1 MKILYSALNDLIP
14 ASLFTLATCYLC
26 SDFIIIEAIM
36 YIAAFLSLDLH
47 SYIDKKLDYPNN
59 IFIKHY

>member
-14 ASLFTLATCYLC
+14 ALLFTLATCYLC
-26 SDFIIIEAIM
+26 SDFIIIGAII